1 MTGRKVV
8 GGRGG
13 RVRETEKEIKKRE
26 RERERGK
33 DLREGKI
40 REKREERSIKAKR
53 VPGIRERGD
62 MSRRVEK

>member
-26 RERERGK
+26 RARKGFKGRK
-33 DLREGKI
+33 D
-40 REKREERSIKAKR
+40 
-53 VPGIRERGD
+53 
-62 MSRRVEK
+62 

>member
-13 RVRETEKEIKKRE
+13 RVRETEKEIKK
-26 RERERGK
+26 ERERGK

-40 REKREERSIKAKR
+40 REKREERSMKAKR
-53 VPGIRERGD
+53 GARNQGK
-62 MSRRVEK
+62 RRYEQES

>member
-13 RVRETEKEIKKRE
+13 RVRETEKEIKKK
-26 RERERGK
+26 ERERGK

-40 REKREERSIKAKR
+40 REKQEERSIKAKR
-53 VPGIRERGD
+53 GARNQGKRRYERE
-62 MSRRVEK
+62 S

>member
-40 REKREERSIKAKR
+40 REKLEERSIKAKR
-53 VPGIRERGD
+53 GARNQGK
-62 MSRRVEK
+62 RRYEQES